1 MTITRGI
8 KSMDKMA
15 ANIKVDFNRLGP
27 SRDSTMV
34 VVGGC
39 GGMGRSVVK
48 AANASGVKVTVFDLQ
63 ASFEKHP
70 VETGVDFRPIDAT
83 DERSVKQ
90 AFAEVAEDKHIDSL
104 VNLVGF
110 KNDLIPVSELN
121 SSGWDEV
128 IEGNLKSAFLICNA
142 AVPLISDQGS
152 IVNVASGLA
161 ARVLPGYGP
170 YSASKAGLIALTKAI
185 AVENAPRIRANAVAP
200 AAVKTAFLA
209 GGTGRVED
217 EDGDWDLNYQK
228 YIESIPLARLGE
240 VDDIVGP
247 ILFLCGSSARYMTG
261 QVMWINGGGLTP

>member
-1 MTITRGI
+1 MGKI
-8 KSMDKMA
+8 A
-15 ANIKVDFNRLGP
+15 ANIEVDFNRLGP
-27 SRDSTMV
+27 PRDSSMV

-48 AANASGVKVTVFDLQ
+48 AAKDSGVKVTVFDLL

-90 AFAEVAEDKHIDSL
+90 AFAEVAENKSIDSL

-121 SSGWDEV
+121 TSGWDEV
-128 IEGNLKSAFLICNA
+128 IEGNLKSSFLICNA
-142 AVPLISDQGS
+142 AIPIISDQGS

-161 ARVLPGYGP
+161 ARVLSGYGP
-170 YSASKAGLIALTKAI
+170 YSASKAGLIALTKAVAI
-185 AVENAPRIRANAVAP
+185 ENAPRIRANAVAP

-209 GGTGRVED
+209 GGTGRIDNE
-217 EDGDWDLNYQK
+217 EGDWDLNYQK
-228 YIESIPLARLGE
+228 YIENIPLGRLGE
-240 VDDIVGP
+240 VDDVVGP
-247 ILFLCGSSARYMTG
+247 ILFLCSPSARYMTG
-261 QVMWINGGGLTP
+261 QVLWINGGGLTP